1 MCTCDDG
8 GVDVKMA
15 AKFCDVIYV
24 YDTLQRKLK
33 SLVCKKTNFKFVC
46 GNNTF

>member
-1 MCTCDDG
+1 MCTCDDMG
-8 GVDVKMA
+8 EDVKMA

-33 SLVCKKTNFKFVC
+33 SLIWKKQISNLCV
-46 GNNTF
+46 